1 MSSVQLRPSESGFII
16 RFGIYEVDLRRGEL
30 RKSGLR
36 IRLQEQPFQ
45 VLAILLKRHGEVVT
59 REELCQEVWQADTFV
74 DFDHALNTAVKKIRA
89 ALSDDADNPRFIE
102 TIPRRGYK
110 FIAPVETTNQS
121 SSPVSLVPRAHP
133 AVRWLDPSNAF
144 AVIGVIAVV
153 IALVGVAWKLVPR
166 RQLEQVSAPDFQRLT
181 FDAGELSGARFTPD
195 AASVIYSSGP
205 RYFSEQVFN
214 QRIGAAVAQPLGVSK
229 ALVLAVSRSG
239 ELALSV
245 LDTGS
250 DLGVWPER
258 TFGTLARVP
267 IGGGAPRELLQNAGA
282 ADWSP
287 DGQLAIVRE
296 VDGKSRLEF
305 PIGKIL
311 YENSGW
317 ISSPRFSP
325 RGDRIAFLDHPIAPD
340 DRGSVVMVDLNGN
353 KTVLSGFWESERGLA
368 WAPNGEEVWFTAAR
382 SGVSRALYAVNMRR
396 EERRVLSVAGG
407 LSLQDIADDG
417 RVLLTRDNERLGI
430 EFVGPGMSE
439 PRDLSWLD
447 WSMSADLSRDGKMLL
462 FGEEGEN
469 SGFTYQVGLRP
480 TDGSSPVMLG
490 EGTAESLSPDGK
502 WALSI
507 IPPPDAHVILLPLAA
522 GTPRPLEK
530 GAIQQYRFSRAEWL
544 PDSQRIAFLAGEAGH
559 GTRCY
564 VQNVNGGA
572 PRAFTPDGIVSCS
585 ASPDGKILAVKSDG
599 EGLLYKSAVEGAP
612 EQEIKLNPGEAPIGW
627 TSDGGSIYLFD
638 PRRNPP
644 TITRLELASG
654 RRSPWKQLRLP
665 ASNTQMKGDEV
676 VITPDGQSYAYT
688 YSRHLSDLYV
698 VKGLK

>member
-1 MSSVQLRPSESGFII
+1 
-16 RFGIYEVDLRRGEL
+16 
-30 RKSGLR
+30 
-36 IRLQEQPFQ
+36 
-45 VLAILLKRHGEVVT
+45 
-59 REELCQEVWQADTFV
+59 
-74 DFDHALNTAVKKIRA
+74 
-89 ALSDDADNPRFIE
+89 
-102 TIPRRGYK
+102 
-110 FIAPVETTNQS
+110 
-121 SSPVSLVPRAHP
+121 VSLVPRAHP

-627 TSDGGSIYLFD
+627 TSDGGSIYL
-638 PRRNPP
+638 
-644 TITRLELASG
+644 
-654 RRSPWKQLRLP
+654 
-665 ASNTQMKGDEV
+665 
-676 VITPDGQSYAYT
+676 
-688 YSRHLSDLYV
+688 
-698 VKGLK
+698 